1 MAMGMKPSLSL
12 RMSQQ
17 LTLTPQL
24 QQSIRLL
31 QLSTLEMDQE
41 IDQALEDNPF
51 LEREDEPTA
60 ESEAFGVAQADQAVS
75 EGDRIAEADQSAGLP
90 LPNSAPSN
98 DGPSESSTES
108 ASEDNG
114 NTDDTSWEGDGTT
127 EVATQDSEWG
137 DDAPASRKNN
147 DEDTASAIDLASSHI
162 SLSDH
167 LSEQALGLRLSPLVR
182 EALAFLIG
190 NLNEDGYLEDSLQ
203 ALAASLAPNDLDAQQ
218 QACDALEEALD
229 WLQDMEPLGVGARDL
244 QECLRLQVLGMRNG
258 EAAQAALK
266 LVDQDMAL
274 LAKRDIKRLCNLTG
288 LSDPQVREGLSLI
301 HGLEPKPGRRFAQT
315 EQLIVR
321 PDVIVT
327 REGDEFKVSLNPAVM
342 PRLKVMDQYTTTLKT
357 NQAVPAQQRLQEARW
372 FVKNIAQRFE
382 TIVRVSTAI
391 VMRQRGFFL
400 HGEMA
405 MRPMVL
411 REIADELGLHES
423 TVSRVTTAKY
433 MATPWGTFELKYFF
447 GSGLGTEVGGSA
459 SSTAVRALIKQLIGA
474 ESAQKPLSDNQI
486 SKMLKEQGIDCARR
500 TVAKYREAMRIAP
513 ANLRKAL

>member
-41 IDQALEDNPF
+41 IDQALDENPF

-60 ESEAFGVAQADQAVS
+60 EAEAFGIAQADQAVS
-75 EGDRIAEADQSAGLP
+75 EGDRIAEAQAP
-90 LPNSAPSN
+90 MELPNPTELGSGSAEVAAEAGGE
-98 DGPSESSTES
+98 DGVGS
-108 ASEDNG
+108 
-114 NTDDTSWEGDGTT
+114 DDTSWEGDGTH
-127 EVATQDSEWG
+127 EVSTHDSEWG
-137 DDAPASRKNN
+137 DDAPASRQNTG
-147 DEDTASAIDLASSHI
+147 DETATAIDLASRHI
-162 SLSDH
+162 SLVDH
-167 LSEQALGLRLSPLVR
+167 LSEQALGLRLSAELR

-190 NLNEDGYLEDSLQ
+190 NLNEDGYLEDTLSDLAAGLSGADEALRAQ
-203 ALAASLAPNDLDAQQ
+203 ALAL
-218 QACDALEEALD
+218 LEEALD

-244 QECLRLQVLGMRNG
+244 QECLRLQVMGMRNSD
-258 EAAQAALK
+258 AAQAALQ
-266 LVDQDMAL
+266 LVEQDMAL
-274 LAKRDIKRLCNLTG
+274 LAKRDIKRLCSLTS
-288 LSDPQVREGLSLI
+288 LIDAQVREGLTLI

-327 REGDEFKVSLNPAVM
+327 REGDEFKVSLNPAVV

-474 ESAQKPLSDNQI
+474 ESAHKPLSDNQI
-486 SKMLKEQGIDCARR
+486 SKLLKDQGIDCARR